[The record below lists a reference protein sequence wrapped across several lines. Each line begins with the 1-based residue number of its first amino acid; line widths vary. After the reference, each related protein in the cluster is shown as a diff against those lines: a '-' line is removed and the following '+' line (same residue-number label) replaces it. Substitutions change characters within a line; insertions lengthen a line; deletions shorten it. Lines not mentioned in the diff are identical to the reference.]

1 MGYTEEEDKKSDFMA
16 LVDSLELVKEA
27 VIRNDNDRA
36 VKRIDYI
43 FKEILNKELI
53 NTPQPSE
60 VEIDGQILT
69 SDEYQLLKSGLFLKS
84 EQ

>member
-43 FKEILNKELI
+43 FKEILKVKRKWYTTN
-53 NTPQPSE
+53 Q
-60 VEIDGQILT
+60 
-69 SDEYQLLKSGLFLKS
+69 
-84 EQ
+84 

>member
-43 FKEILNKELI
+43 FKEILKVKRHRKRYNNKEIDLI
-53 NTPQPSE
+53 EYS
-60 VEIDGQILT
+60 IILRDI
-69 SDEYQLLKSGLFLKS
+69 SDLAMNN
-84 EQ
+84 

>member
-27 VIRNDNDRA
+27 VIRNYNDRA

-43 FKEILNKELI
+43 FKEILK
-53 NTPQPSE
+53 
-60 VEIDGQILT
+60 V
-69 SDEYQLLKSGLFLKS
+69 KRK
-84 EQ
+84 